1 MAKSQPQLLRQS
13 GFIIVLDITMRRVIQ
28 VELFE
33 LEQELKV
40 PRAGCNAKG
49 CWTGLFGGERE
60 NEDKP

>member
-13 GFIIVLDITMRRVIQ
+13 GFIIVLNITMRRVIQ

-40 PRAGCNAKG
+40 PRAGCNAK
-49 CWTGLFGGERE
+49 
-60 NEDKP
+60 